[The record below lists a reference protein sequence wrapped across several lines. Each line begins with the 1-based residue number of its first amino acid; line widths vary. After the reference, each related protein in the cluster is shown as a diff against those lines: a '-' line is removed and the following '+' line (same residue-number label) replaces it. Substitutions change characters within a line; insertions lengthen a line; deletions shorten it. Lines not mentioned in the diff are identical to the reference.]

1 MRKWL
6 LTAAAATMAPAL
18 ASCGTAIPQIPEV
31 WDLIAD
37 TQATQHMEMQIKQ
50 SIFCELRTA
59 IKLARKQY
67 QTKISYHGKI
77 VSTAEDE
84 PVPDDWSA
92 QVTLT
97 FTVDEQ
103 SKITPG
109 ATLLWPYKPPLAAT
123 DSFSL
128 GFGGQVSSDANRIDK
143 YETFYTVAELA
154 NTLSN
159 YDNCSVPPTTRLGP
173 PSHSSPFVIL
183 DDLGI
188 TKWLPAAS
196 EVTAYLRSSR
206 AAPNGEGPPLGGSFA
221 SDSFSYD
228 VKFVIV
234 SDGNVTPSWKLMK
247 VTTSTS
253 TFFDTSRT
261 RTHELLITIGP
272 GQTSTVTNAKGQ
284 KVKVTTA
291 PSTAAANSHLAQEIG
306 SAVATSL
313 RPVLT
318 GQ

>member
-6 LTAAAATMAPAL
+6 LTAAAAAITPAL
-18 ASCGTAIPQIPEV
+18 ASCGTAIPQIPEI

-37 TQATQHMEMQIKQ
+37 TDATAHMEMQIKQ
-50 SIFCELRTA
+50 SIFCELRKA
-59 IKLARKQY
+59 IHIARKNY
-67 QTKISYHGKI
+67 QTKYYYHGKL

-97 FTVDEQ
+97 FTVEEQ

-109 ATLLWPYKPPLAAT
+109 ATLIWPYKPPLT
-123 DSFSL
+123 SDSFSL
-128 GFGGQVSSDANRIDK
+128 GFGAQVSSDATRIDK

-154 NTLSN
+154 NNLSN
-159 YDNCSVPPTTRLGP
+159 HDNCSIPPTALLGP
-173 PSHSSPFVIL
+173 PSHSSPFVVL

-188 TKWLPAAS
+188 TKWLPAAT
-196 EVTAYLRSSR
+196 EVSSYLRSSR
-206 AAPNGEGPPLGGSFA
+206 SAPNGEGPPLGGSFA

-234 SDGNVTPSWKLMK
+234 SDGNVTPSWKLVK
-247 VTTSTS
+247 VSTSTS

-272 GQTSTVTNAKGQ
+272 GTTSTVTNADGK
-284 KVKVTTA
+284 KVKVTTG
-291 PSTAAANSHLAQEIG
+291 PSQAASNSHLAQEIG